1 MSATQKTTNY
11 QLPIFVETDIPSWLT
26 DFNGAMNK
34 IDEAIKG
41 ASTTGGVTQDYVDG
55 IRDELQSNITQL
67 STKVNNLE
75 STIAG
80 LKSTL
85 ENALVIGTA
94 SAGVTAD
101 QYDKIKNVSFK

>member
-11 QLPIFVETDIPSWLT
+11 QLPIFVGTDIPSWLT

-67 STKVNNLE
+67 SNKVNNLE

-94 SAGVTAD
+94 GAGVPAD

>member
-1 MSATQKTTNY
+1 
-11 QLPIFVETDIPSWLT
+11 
-26 DFNGAMNK
+26 MNK
-34 IDEAIKG
+34 IDVAIKG
-41 ASTTGGVTQDYVDG
+41 ASTTGGVTKDYVDG
-55 IRDELQSNITQL
+55 IRGELQSNITQL

-94 SAGVTAD
+94 TAGVTAD

>member
-1 MSATQKTTNY
+1 
-11 QLPIFVETDIPSWLT
+11 
-26 DFNGAMNK
+26 MNK

-55 IRDELQSNITQL
+55 IRDESQSNITQL
-67 STKVNNLE
+67 SNKVNNLE

-94 SAGVTAD
+94 EAGVTAD

>member
-1 MSATQKTTNY
+1 MSATQKTINY
-11 QLPIFVETDIPSWLT
+11 QLPIFVGTDIPSWLT
-26 DFNGAMNK
+26 DFNSAMNK
-34 IDEAIKG
+34 IDVAIKG
-41 ASTTGGVTQDYVDG
+41 ASTTGGVTKDYVDG
-55 IRDELQSNITQL
+55 IRDELQSSITQL

-94 SAGVTAD
+94 TAGVTAD